1 MGRFASALAHEIRNP
16 LNSISLTI
24 DHVRTRL
31 APEDEARH
39 GEFQALMSTLK
50 SEVTRLNRLVADFL
64 SSGQP
69 ARLDPRPCDLGA
81 VVRETAALVEH
92 KAREQGIH
100 VHVDVAEGLPETV
113 ADPELLKTCLLN
125 LVLNAFDAMPG
136 GGWLSLSAGLEGGP
150 DARTIAL
157 VVSDTG
163 VGMSPED
170 AASAFE
176 PYFSTKEAGVGLGLA
191 LVRRIV
197 EGHGGRIALDS
208 LPGEGTSVRILLPIR
223 AFEPVGAAAARG

>member
-1 MGRFASALAHEIRNP
+1 VGS
-16 LNSISLTI
+16 
-24 DHVRTRL
+24 
-31 APEDEARH
+31 
-39 GEFQALMSTLK
+39 
-50 SEVTRLNRLVADFL
+50 
-64 SSGQP
+64 
-69 ARLDPRPCDLGA
+69 
-81 VVRETAALVEH
+81 VVRETATLVEH

-100 VHVDVAEGLPETV
+100 VHVEVAGGLPCTA

-150 DARTIAL
+150 GAPTIAL
-157 VVSDTG
+157 RVSDTG
-163 VGMSPED
+163 VGMSPEA

-197 EGHGGRIALDS
+197 EGHGGRIALES
-208 LPGEGTSVRILLPIR
+208 APGEGTSVRILLPVR
-223 AFEPVGAAAARG
+223 ALETVEAAAALA